1 MTEDGKL
8 FYKAAPGEIVTLKA
22 AITGD
27 AFVEVGEPMEKGDDD
42 TTWVLKIPK
51 TEFSNPY
58 VCKARVDF
66 EDPPAGSKV
75 DFTISGS
82 EGGSFSG
89 FPIDPSS
96 IIKLPTFTI
105 RVG

>member
-8 FYKAAPGEIVTLKA
+8 FYKAAPGETITLKA

-27 AFVEVGEPMEKGDDD
+27 AFVAVGEPMLPGGDD
-42 TTWVLKIPK
+42 TTWVLKIP
-51 TEFSNPY
+51 ESGFSNPY
-58 VCKARVDF
+58 IFKARVDF
-66 EDPPAGSKV
+66 EDPPAGSRV
-75 DFTISGS
+75 DFIISGS
-82 EGGSFSG
+82 NGGSFSA

-105 RVG
+105 SVT

>member
-8 FYKAAPGEIVTLKA
+8 FYKAAPGETVTLKA

-27 AFVEVGEPMEKGDDD
+27 AFVTVGQPMQPGEDD
-42 TTWVLKIPK
+42 TTWVLKIPQSG
-51 TEFSNPY
+51 FSNPY
-58 VCKARVDF
+58 VCKADVSF
-66 EDPPAGSKV
+66 QDPPAGSRV
-75 DFTISGS
+75 DFIITGS
-82 EGGSFSG
+82 KGGAFSG

-105 RVG
+105 RVE